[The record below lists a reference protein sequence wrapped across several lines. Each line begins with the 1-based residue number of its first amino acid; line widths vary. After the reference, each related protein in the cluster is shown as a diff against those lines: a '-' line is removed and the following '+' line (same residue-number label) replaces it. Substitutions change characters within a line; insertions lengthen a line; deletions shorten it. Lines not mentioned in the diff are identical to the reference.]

1 MLVRHLLFIAFTLL
15 LPLSAA
21 AADLTL
27 LNKVQAHHE
36 AMHRRVAPAV
46 VAVQCR
52 TNTPGVGSYGTGV
65 VISADGLILT
75 SATVVPSAARS
86 TYVFFSDGK
95 VMEARPVST
104 DPVTESC
111 VLQAILSPSEKN
123 KPLAFVELSD
133 SSKASIGQ
141 LAYTAGNPFHTIS
154 RDGQVAWSVG
164 TISGQYNIASAD
176 EQSRYKGII
185 FETDAAVNP
194 GSDGGPLL
202 DSNGRLLGL
211 LSLCFN
217 ETRWLGTS
225 VPIHLIKKAQAPLA
239 KLPLV
244 DPTENP
250 KSIDGGQP
258 FDAEGGAA
266 ARAIPEA
273 LRSISRSV
281 AGSLVKIH
289 MRRKDALPANP
300 GAAKDTL
307 ARRLRQRPDG
317 PVTGVI
323 IEAEGLILTSA
334 FNIEGDVSAIE
345 VELPGGVKLPAT
357 LLGRHMGLDV
367 AALKIAPPAGKPL
380 TPLPLE
386 ARPNLK
392 IGRFITILG
401 ASEDGPVTQTTGI
414 VSALDRLD
422 GLATQTDALT
432 NYGNSGGPVI
442 DLRGRLIGI
451 AAYVRPESSWSLQ
464 NSGVGFFSQSDRILA
479 ALADLKAGR
488 DMKAPPR
495 FFVEEAAELGAPE
508 LRGVKIEDVLPN
520 SVAEQAKLQ
529 TGDVIVAVNGMD
541 THSWPALVRVL
552 KAHHPGD
559 TVDITYQRGT
569 TTHRAQA
576 VLQSDPNAKP
586 SNKKGTP

>member
-1 MLVRHLLFIAFTLL
+1 MLFFRPIF
-15 LPLSAA
+15 SAA
-21 AADLTL
+21 CGLVLLAFSSGAADLTL
-27 LNKVQAHHE
+27 LNQVQSHHE

-75 SATVVPSAARS
+75 SSTVVPSAARS

-104 DPVTESC
+104 DNVSESC
-111 VLQAILSPSEKN
+111 VLQAILSPAEKN

-133 SSKASIGQ
+133 STKAFVGQ

-164 TISGQYNIASAD
+164 TISGQYNITSAD
-176 EQSRYKGII
+176 EQSRYKGLI

-194 GSDGGPLL
+194 GSDGGPLI
-202 DSNGRLLGL
+202 DANGRLLGL

-217 ETRWLGTS
+217 ETRWLGTCI
-225 VPIHLIKKAQAPLA
+225 PIHLIKKAQLPLA

-244 DPTENP
+244 DPSEAP
-250 KSIDGGQP
+250 KTLEGGKP
-258 FDAEGGAA
+258 YDAEAGAA

-273 LRSISRSV
+273 LRAISKSV

-289 MRRKDALPANP
+289 TRRKDQPVNNP
-300 GAAKDTL
+300 NVVPPRDTL
-307 ARRLRQRPDG
+307 AKRLRQRPDG
-317 PVTGVI
+317 PVSGVI
-323 IEAEGLILTSA
+323 IEADGLILTSA
-334 FNIEGDVSAIE
+334 FNIEGDVIALE
-345 VELPGGVKLPAT
+345 VELPGGVRLPAT

-367 AALKIAPPAGKPL
+367 AVLKVAPPDGKPL
-380 TPLPLE
+380 NALPLE

-401 ASEDGPVTQTTGI
+401 ASEDGPITQTTGI

-422 GLATQTDALT
+422 GCATQTDALT
-432 NYGNSGGPVI
+432 NYGNSGGPVV
-442 DLRGRLIGI
+442 DLRGHLVGL

-464 NSGVGFFSQSDRILA
+464 NSGVGFFSQSDKIIA
-479 ALADLKAGR
+479 ALPDLKAGTR
-488 DMKAPPR
+488 H
-495 FFVEEAAELGAPE
+495 EGAAAFLC
-508 LRGVKIEDVLPN
+508 R
-520 SVAEQAKLQ
+520 
-529 TGDVIVAVNGMD
+529 
-541 THSWPALVRVL
+541 R
-552 KAHHPGD
+552 
-559 TVDITYQRGT
+559 
-569 TTHRAQA
+569 
-576 VLQSDPNAKP
+576 SD
-586 SNKKGTP
+586 